1 MANQSITKTITQPEA
16 VITQFANDLGYQEQV
31 ANPDYVPAEYDT
43 ETMEETTPA
52 VGEPTIANT
61 DTRLQFVKDKFDDFV
76 SKEFFGQFAKRN
88 VERAKMAEA
97 KELTEATIAAIKS
110 TITTKV
116 E

>member
-31 ANPDYVPAEYDT
+31 ANPDYVSAEYNM

-61 DTRLQFVKDKFDDFV
+61 QSRLEFV
-76 SKEFFGQFAKRN
+76 SADCDQFLAKDYFGRFAKRN
-88 VERAKMAEA
+88 AERAKMAEA

-110 TITTKV
+110 TITTTV
-116 E
+116 G